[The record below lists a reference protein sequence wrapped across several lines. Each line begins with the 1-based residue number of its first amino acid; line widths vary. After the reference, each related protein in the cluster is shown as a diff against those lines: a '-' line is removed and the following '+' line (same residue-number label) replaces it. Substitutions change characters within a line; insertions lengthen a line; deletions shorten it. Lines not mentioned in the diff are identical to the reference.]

1 MRRTVMAALSAACLA
16 AAALPAATTRPAQ
29 AQDAAPDLASLRQ
42 EALSLVNEARRDNGL
57 GPLTTT
63 GPLNRAAQAHADDM
77 LKRGYYSHESP
88 DGRNVADRFQ
98 AEGGSQWKL
107 TAENIAQCE
116 GCRDLSRERVR
127 QFQQGWM
134 NSPDHRA
141 NILRAGL
148 TEFGFGIAGRDGK
161 ILAVQTFAGPG
172 EPRGTSGEASAPAI
186 SAEAAAAAALAAIN
200 QARREAGAP
209 PLEASD
215 ALDTVAQRLLE
226 GDTKHGI
233 IRQPANLL
241 DLLPAGERQQWRRL
255 DVLAAACGGCGTRR
269 TKADVTGFA
278 EQWLND
284 SGYRQRLLEPGTTH
298 LGFFLVADGD
308 GRKRAAAVAGRRE
321 E

>member
-1 MRRTVMAALSAACLA
+1 MAALSAACLA
-16 AAALPAATTRPAQ
+16 AAALPVVTTGPAQ
-29 AQDAAPDLASLRQ
+29 AQEAAQDLASLRQ
-42 EALSLVNEARRDNGL
+42 EALSLVNEARRDHGL
-57 GPLTTT
+57 DPLATS

-77 LKRGYYSHESP
+77 LRRGYYSHESP
-88 DGRNVADRFQ
+88 DGRSVADRFQ

-107 TAENIAQCE
+107 TAENIAKCQ

-134 NSPDHRA
+134 NSPGHRA
-141 NILRAGL
+141 NILRPGL
-148 TEFGFGIAGRDGK
+148 TEFGFGIAGRDGR

-172 EPRGTSGEASAPAI
+172 EPRGTSGAASGQAI
-186 SAEAAAAAALAAIN
+186 SAEEASAAALAAVN
-200 QARREAGAP
+200 EARRQAGAP

-226 GDTKHGI
+226 GDAGDGI

-241 DLLPAGERQQWRRL
+241 DLLPSGEKQRWRRL
-255 DVLAAACGGCGTRR
+255 DVLAAACGGCGTQR

-278 EQWLND
+278 EQWLDNAA
-284 SGYRQRLLEPGTTH
+284 YRQRLLEPGTTH
-298 LGFFLVADGD
+298 LGFHLSADGD